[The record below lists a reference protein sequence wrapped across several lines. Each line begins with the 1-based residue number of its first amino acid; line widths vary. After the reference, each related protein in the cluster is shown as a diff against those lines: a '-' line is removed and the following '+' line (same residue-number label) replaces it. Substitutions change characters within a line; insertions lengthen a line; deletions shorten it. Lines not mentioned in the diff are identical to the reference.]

1 MKTAF
6 SCSTSWLRIG
16 ACLCLTLWLAGCTT
30 PRVDWAARI
39 GHYTYDQAVT
49 DLGPPDKQ
57 AKLADGTLVA
67 EWLTNRGYAYT
78 YASPGLYGSF
88 YPGYVSTYNAPN
100 QFLRLTFGSNGQ
112 LTAWKKF
119 YK

>member
-1 MKTAF
+1 MKTASSSSV
-6 SCSTSWLRIG
+6 SCLNIL
-16 ACLCLTLWLAGCTT
+16 AAICLILWVAGCATQ
-30 PRVDWAARI
+30 RVDWVGRV
-39 GHYTYDQAVT
+39 GHYTYEQAVT
-49 DLGPPDKQ
+49 DLGPPDKE

-78 YASPGLYGSF
+78 YVSPGPYGLF
-88 YPGYVSTYNAPN
+88 YPGYVNTYTTPS

-112 LTAWKKF
+112 LTAWKKL